1 MKYAS
6 VVIAMMSGTL
16 LTQQQYIASFITFF
30 FALLFA
36 YMPSELPIEEE
47 NDV

>member
-16 LTQQQYIASFITFF
+16 LTQQQYIASFIAFF